1 MRISDWSSD
10 VCSSD
15 LFESTIVWMD
25 EDEMLPG
32 RPYLLKTGTSMVTA
46 TITKPKYEVNVN
58 TIVHEAAETL
68 SLNAIGVCNISLDR
82 AVPFEAYADNPDLGG
97 FILIDRMSNRTVA
110 AGMIHFALRRSQNIH
125 WQSVDITR
133 EAHAAQKNQKQK
145 LLWFTG
151 FSGSGKSTIANLVEK
166 KLHALGKHSF
176 LLDGDNVRHGLNRDL
191 GFTVDRKSTRMNS
204 SH

>member
-1 MRISDWSSD
+1 
-10 VCSSD
+10 
-15 LFESTIVWMD
+15 
-25 EDEMLPG
+25 
-32 RPYLLKTGTSMVTA
+32 MVTE

-58 TIVHEAAETL
+58 SIVHEAAETL

-133 EAHAAQKNQKQK
+133 EAHAAQKNQKQR
-145 LLWFTG
+145 
-151 FSGSGKSTIANLVEK
+151 SEK
-166 KLHALGKHSF
+166 DTTDIHSQ
-176 LLDGDNVRHGLNRDL
+176 LR
-191 GFTVDRKSTRMNS
+191 NS
-204 SH
+204 LQVLA

>member
-1 MRISDWSSD
+1 
-10 VCSSD
+10 
-15 LFESTIVWMD
+15 MD

-97 FILIDRMSNRTVA
+97 FILIRSEE
-110 AGMIHFALRRSQNIH
+110 RRVGNECVSTCR
-125 WQSVDITR
+125 SR
-133 EAHAAQKNQKQK
+133 
-145 LLWFTG
+145 
-151 FSGSGKSTIANLVEK
+151 GSPS
-166 KLHALGKHSF
+166 HS
-176 LLDGDNVRHGLNRDL
+176 
-191 GFTVDRKSTRMNS
+191 
-204 SH
+204 